1 MIFVEFLPFSFW
13 ICLICARLCCCML
26 LLRCSSVLFMAF
38 LWDLRC
44 FRSQE
49 VFLSQW
55 CVGQGPPRAW
65 ESKYWTYKKTKTYIM
80 DIMYIYIYTYVYIY
94 IIILYYYI
102 IYFYLHI
109 YIYIYTF
116 TYILILYIHIHISI
130 LYFLLLFFV
139 WGIFGQFWEF
149 WWHIGDR
156 ELEPQKHENHW
167 EDCCPQV
174 TLYACRDAWYI
185 VYILPEMC

>member
-80 DIMYIYIYTYVYIY
+80 DIMYIYIYVCIY
-94 IIILYYYI
+94 IYYYI
-102 IYFYLHI
+102 ILLYYLFLFTYIHLHI
-109 YIYIYTF
+109 YIYIYSHIIY
-116 TYILILYIHIHISI
+116 TYP
-130 LYFLLLFFV
+130 YFHTLFFV
-139 WGIFGQFWEF
+139 VVFCLGDFWT
-149 WWHIGDR
+149 ILR
-156 ELEPQKHENHW
+156 VL
-167 EDCCPQV
+167 V
-174 TLYACRDAWYI
+174 THRW
-185 VYILPEMC
+185 